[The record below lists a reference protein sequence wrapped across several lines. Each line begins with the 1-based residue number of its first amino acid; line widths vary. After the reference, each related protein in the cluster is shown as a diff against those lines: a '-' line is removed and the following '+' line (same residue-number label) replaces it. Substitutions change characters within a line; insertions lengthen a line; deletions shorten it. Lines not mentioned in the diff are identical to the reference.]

1 MEEKEMH
8 CVKEEVKTLERVAI
22 ELGYQ
27 KLCEDFVKYDF
38 TFHVRKPE
46 YQKGMIFP
54 EWLSRIKPTMFDE
67 RRMVTLLANR
77 GIGFEDV
84 LRAITPGLLECF
96 KELEAISMKDERGS
110 DKDEAVRADNT

>member
-1 MEEKEMH
+1 MEEEML
-8 CVKEEVKTLERVAI
+8 CGKEEVKALESVAI

-27 KLCEDFVKYDF
+27 KLCEDFVEYDF

-46 YQKGMIFP
+46 YQKGMHFS
-54 EWLSRIKPTMFDE
+54 EWLNRIKPTMFDE
-67 RRMVTLLANR
+67 TRMVTLLANR

-96 KELEAISMKDERGS
+96 KELEAISMKEEHRS
-110 DKDEAVRADNT
+110 EKDEAVRADNA

>member
-1 MEEKEMH
+1 MEEKD
-8 CVKEEVKTLERVAI
+8 CAREEVKALDRVAI

-46 YQKGMIFP
+46 YKKGMHFSD
-54 EWLSRIKPTMFDE
+54 WLSYIKPTMFDE
-67 RRMVTLLANR
+67 TRMVSLLANR

-96 KELEAISMKDERGS
+96 KELEAISMKAELGS
-110 DKDEAVRADNT
+110 DKDEAVRADNA

>member
-1 MEEKEMH
+1 MEQEML
-8 CVKEEVKTLERVAI
+8 CGQEEVKTMESVAI

-46 YQKGMIFP
+46 YKKGMHFS

-67 RRMVTLLANR
+67 GRMVNLLANR

-110 DKDEAVRADNT
+110 DKDEAVRADNA

>member
-8 CVKEEVKTLERVAI
+8 CVKEEVKALERVAI
-22 ELGYQ
+22 ELGYK

-46 YQKGMIFP
+46 YQKGMHFS

-110 DKDEAVRADNT
+110 DKDEAVRADNA

>member
-1 MEEKEMH
+1 MEQEML
-8 CVKEEVKTLERVAI
+8 CGKEEVEALEKVAI

-46 YQKGMIFP
+46 YKKGMHFS
-54 EWLSRIKPTMFDE
+54 EWLGRIEPTMFDE
-67 RRMVTLLANR
+67 RKMVTLLANK

-96 KELEAISMKDERGS
+96 KELEEISMKAERGS
-110 DKDEAVRADNT
+110 DKDEAVRADNA

>member
-1 MEEKEMH
+1 MVEKEMY
-8 CVKEEVKTLERVAI
+8 CVKEEVKTLDSVAI

-27 KLCEDFVKYDF
+27 KLCEDLVKYDY
-38 TFHVRKPE
+38 TFRIRKPE
-46 YQKGMIFP
+46 YQKGMHFS
-54 EWLSRIKPTMFDE
+54 EWLSRIKPTMFEE
-67 RRMVTLLANR
+67 RQMVTLLANR

-96 KELEAISMKDERGS
+96 KELEAISMKDGRGS